1 VPLARLVN
9 DESFDTLRIRRRD
22 VEHTTWQ
29 IAHEGLVIWG
39 ITANLT
45 RRFYELVLKDE
56 VVP

>member
-1 VPLARLVN
+1 MKE
-9 DESFDTLRIRRRD
+9 ESFGKLHFKRGKL
-22 VEHTTWQ
+22 EGSTWQ

-56 VVP
+56 VPW